1 MDLLLLALAPGIAI
15 IFYIISKDKYNK
27 EPFTNLFISFLLG
40 VASTIPASVIQTAFS
55 FSLASYFSFK
65 TVVYYFF
72 FAFVGVGFSEEGSKY
87 LMLRGYAYRHK
98 AFDEPLDGI
107 IYGVMVSMGF
117 ATLENILYVSRHGF
131 ETAILRMFLSV
142 PAHACFG
149 VIMGYYVGMAKFS
162 KTRARY
168 YKRLGLFLAIL
179 FHGAFDFFLFLQE
192 SKEVLRYVSAGLL
205 GFGALTSYYV
215 AIRLS
220 LRSIHLHQ
228 ELSRIEYERTRN
240 YADDEH

>member
-1 MDLLLLALAPGIAI
+1 MGWVLTKNIKNIYPILR
-15 IFYIISKDKYNK
+15 
-27 EPFTNLFISFLLG
+27 
-40 VASTIPASVIQTAFS
+40 VI
-55 FSLASYFSFK
+55 
-65 TVVYYFF
+65 YYFF
-72 FAFVGVGFSEEGSKY
+72 FAFVAVGFSEEGSKY
-87 LMLRGYAYRHK
+87 LMLRAYAYRRK

-117 ATLENILYVSRHGF
+117 ATLENILYVTRHGF
-131 ETAILRMFLSV
+131 QTAILRAFLSV

-168 YKRLGLFLAIL
+168 YKRLGLLLAVL

-192 SKEVLRYVSAGLL
+192 SEHVLRYVSSSLL

-228 ELSRIEYERTRN
+228 ELSRIEYERNRTLF
-240 YADDEH
+240 

>member
-1 MDLLLLALAPGIAI
+1 MVLLALALAPAIAI
-15 IFYIISKDKYNK
+15 IFYIIGKDKYNK
-27 EPFTNLFISFLLG
+27 EPFINLLISFLLG
-40 VASTIPASVIQTAFS
+40 VASTLPAILIQSVISDLLKSWFVYQSILYTACF
-55 FSLASYFSFK
+55 A
-65 TVVYYFF
+65 F
-72 FAFVGVGFSEEGSKY
+72 FAVGLSEEGSKY
-87 LMLRGYAYRHK
+87 LMLRYYAYRQK

-149 VIMGYYVGMAKFS
+149 VIMGYYVGLAKFN
-162 KTRARY
+162 KNKARF
-168 YKRLGLFLAIL
+168 YKRVGLILAIL
-179 FHGAFDFFLFLQE
+179 FHGAFDFFLFLQQNE
-192 SKEVLRYVSAGLL
+192 QVLQYVSSTLL
-205 GFGALTSYYV
+205 IIGALSSYYL

-220 LRSIHLHQ
+220 LRSIRLHQ

-240 YADDEH
+240 FF